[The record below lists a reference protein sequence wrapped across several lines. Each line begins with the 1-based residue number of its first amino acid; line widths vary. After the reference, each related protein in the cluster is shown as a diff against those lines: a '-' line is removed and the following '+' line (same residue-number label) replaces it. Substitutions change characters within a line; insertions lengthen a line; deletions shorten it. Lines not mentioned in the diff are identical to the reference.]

1 MRTMKT
7 VSLYARVS
15 TKHGQDPETQLQ
27 QLREYAANRGLTVA
41 AEYVDRGVSGAK
53 DTRPQLDTLMADAS
67 AGRFDGVLCWKFDR
81 FARSTRHL
89 VSALEEFQSLGIH
102 FVSLTEAIDTST
114 PMGRMVFTVLGAV
127 AELERSLIVERVN
140 AGLTR
145 AKRQGKTL
153 GRPRVIVDREKVSQ
167 LATEGLSVRAIAGKL
182 GLTKSTVHNLLSDSE
197 WPQLR
202 EK

>member
-1 MRTMKT
+1 MRTMKN

-27 QLREYAANRGLTVA
+27 QLREYASNRGLTVV
-41 AEYVDRGVSGAK
+41 AEYVDKGVSGAK
-53 DTRPQLDTLMADAS
+53 DSRPKLDALMADARV
-67 AGRFDGVLCWKFDR
+67 GKFDGVLCWKFDR

-89 VSALEEFQSLGIH
+89 VMALEEFQTLGIH
-102 FVSLTEAIDTST
+102 FVSLREAIDTST

-140 AGLTR
+140 AGLSR

-153 GRPRVIVDREKVSQ
+153 GRPRVIVDREKVTR
-167 LATEGLSVRAIAGKL
+167 LAKEGLSVRAIAGKMRL
-182 GLTKSTVHNLLSDSE
+182 AKSTVHNLLNA
-197 WPQLR
+197 
-202 EK
+202 